1 MADWNDLTAYLK
13 DTFKIINEQDGM
25 LAMGWNL
32 EDGRSQR
39 VLVFRQEDPNGDQ
52 WAEITTAVS
61 DDLDDLEA
69 ACRIAQ
75 RLWCGGIRVV
85 GLDDRDMVMLSDCF
99 PLENLDVNEVMG
111 SLATVVQVGDDLER
125 ALSGGQDKF

>member
-13 DTFKIINEQDGM
+13 DNFKIIDERDGM

-32 EDGRSQR
+32 EEGRSQR
-39 VLVFRQEDPNGDQ
+39 VLISRKEDPNGDQ

-75 RLWCGGIRVV
+75 RLWCGGIRVLGV
-85 GLDDRDMVMLSDCF
+85 DDRDMVMLSDCF

-111 SLATVVQVGDDLER
+111 SLATVVHVGDDLER
-125 ALSGGQDKF
+125 ALGGGQDKF